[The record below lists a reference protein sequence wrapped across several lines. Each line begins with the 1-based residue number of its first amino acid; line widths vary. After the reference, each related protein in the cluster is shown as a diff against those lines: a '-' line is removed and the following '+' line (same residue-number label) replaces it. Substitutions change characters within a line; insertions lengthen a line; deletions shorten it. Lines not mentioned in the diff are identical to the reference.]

1 MSSEEEALR
10 GFGKIISRVARGEE
24 LSREEA
30 ADAYRQVILN
40 EQPELQQGAFLAAH
54 QARGPTTEEFSGA
67 WDALDAHD
75 TVKIHPR
82 VDGPVGDIVGTGSDS
97 LKTVNASTPAALI
110 AAACGLPVAKKGARL
125 VTGVSGASDVLERL
139 GVDLEAPM
147 ARAEACLEAHGI
159 GYLPGEAFLRSGWA
173 RLIQRMRFTS
183 AFNIVGPLAMPC
195 ARTSHIVIGAYSPG
209 VCDQLVA
216 ILREI
221 GMQAALAPFGRAEGE
236 DPRFGMDEVSPCG
249 PTRLVQLKAG
259 RIDTFE
265 VTPADFGL
273 PTRPLAQIA
282 SSNRAE
288 DNAQRI
294 LATLEGRYDTPEAD
308 FFAMNAAALLWLADR
323 APSPARATEQAKEAL
338 ATGGALKKLDALC
351 RVQGGVGAVA

>member
-1 MSSEEEALR
+1 M
-10 GFGKIISRVARGEE
+10 
-24 LSREEA
+24 
-30 ADAYRQVILN
+30 
-40 EQPELQQGAFLAAH
+40 AAH

-183 AFNIVGPLAMPC
+183 AFNIVVRVRSNPSSSGPPD
-195 ARTSHIVIGAYSPG
+195 G
-209 VCDQLVA
+209 
-216 ILREI
+216 
-221 GMQAALAPFGRAEGE
+221 
-236 DPRFGMDEVSPCG
+236 SPCG
-249 PTRLVQLKAG
+249 CSRQAEAAGACQWYGRSSSIRL
-259 RIDTFE
+259 T
-265 VTPADFGL
+265 
-273 PTRPLAQIA
+273 
-282 SSNRAE
+282 
-288 DNAQRI
+288 
-294 LATLEGRYDTPEAD
+294 
-308 FFAMNAAALLWLADR
+308 
-323 APSPARATEQAKEAL
+323 
-338 ATGGALKKLDALC
+338 
-351 RVQGGVGAVA
+351 